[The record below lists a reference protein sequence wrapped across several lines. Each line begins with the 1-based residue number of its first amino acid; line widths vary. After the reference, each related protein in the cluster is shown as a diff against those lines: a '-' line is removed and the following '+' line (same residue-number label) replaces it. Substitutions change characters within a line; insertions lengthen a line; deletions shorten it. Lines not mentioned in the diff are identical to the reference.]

1 MRRGEFFGL
10 SAISVAESLTGDDF
24 LREVSFV
31 ASYMTFP
38 GTCRAC
44 PVVSQLGCIC
54 SYQDTV
60 FAMLGILRIH
70 YVLQYE
76 NDIRGGKY

>member
-1 MRRGEFFGL
+1 MRRDEFFGS

-38 GTCRAC
+38 GTCRVC
-44 PVVSQLGCIC
+44 PVVSQWKNIEKKCHWI
-54 SYQDTV
+54 SE
-60 FAMLGILRIH
+60 
-70 YVLQYE
+70 VLFE
-76 NDIRGGKY
+76 